1 MSAPP
6 SALAEAFAPGN
17 RRDPNAPD
25 VTPQWIAHILAL
37 IIHAEQAARQEGI
50 SLRLRSGGPQV
61 RRLFELTAV
70 LGRFTF
76 EE

>member
-1 MSAPP
+1 MDST
-6 SALAEAFAPGN
+6 G
-17 RRDPNAPD
+17 
-25 VTPQWIAHILAL
+25 LAL